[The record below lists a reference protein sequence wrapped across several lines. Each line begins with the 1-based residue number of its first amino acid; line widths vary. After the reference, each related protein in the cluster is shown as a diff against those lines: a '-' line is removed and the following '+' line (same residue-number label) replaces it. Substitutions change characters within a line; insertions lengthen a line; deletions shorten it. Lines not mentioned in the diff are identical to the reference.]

1 MINPGLEALK
11 VFPHRLNASIMTY
24 LVRGGAATQ
33 PCGAALDPDTPKF
46 ALMAS
51 QALVRVSVTELR
63 PTPVWTR
70 LTMFLWNLET
80 ETRPEVS
87 HEVRALLVRLT
98 SSYGEISDFI
108 VQVVTVHIE
117 DNADVEDEEG
127 HQQVGDV

>member
-1 MINPGLEALK
+1 
-11 VFPHRLNASIMTY
+11 
-24 LVRGGAATQ
+24 
-33 PCGAALDPDTPKF
+33 
-46 ALMAS
+46 MAS

-87 HEVRALLVRLT
+87 HEVRALPVRLT

>member
-1 MINPGLEALK
+1 
-11 VFPHRLNASIMTY
+11 
-24 LVRGGAATQ
+24 
-33 PCGAALDPDTPKF
+33 
-46 ALMAS
+46 MAS

>member
-1 MINPGLEALK
+1 
-11 VFPHRLNASIMTY
+11 
-24 LVRGGAATQ
+24 
-33 PCGAALDPDTPKF
+33 
-46 ALMAS
+46 MAS

-87 HEVRALLVRLT
+87 HEVRARLVRLT